1 MTVSKSKGSKDHW
14 RGAYGWEFYGIGH
27 TKRRNEQKRR
37 ERRRARR
44 AEKRELT
51 RLWEQES

>member
-1 MTVSKSKGSKDHW
+1 MSKSKSNKDHW
-14 RGAYGWEFYGIGH
+14 RGAYTRELYGNCN
-27 TKRRNEQKRR
+27 TNRRNEQKRR

-44 AEKRELT
+44 AEKQELT